1 MTALEDCH
9 LCTIN
14 NEENSVNNAFSHANL
29 CLWPKVCRFW
39 KGMVMN
45 MTSLLVA
52 KQYIKNFIS
61 KYEVYLKPLL
71 KLVLALASLMMIN
84 GKVGYMHKIDNT
96 SIVLIVALM
105 CSFMP
110 MNFIILLQQHL
121 SSCIFMLYPWNAP
134 SLHLCCFW

>member
-1 MTALEDCH
+1 ML
-9 LCTIN
+9 
-14 NEENSVNNAFSHANL
+14 FSHANL

-52 KQYIKNFIS
+52 NQYIKNFIS

-110 MNFIILLQQHL
+110 MNFIILIRITAGKAIRLENH
-121 SSCIFMLYPWNAP
+121 
-134 SLHLCCFW
+134 